1 MNNTPSAMFS
11 AFLTEQV
18 DACKAKEQNLLSK
31 SRKDEAN
38 FEKIRTNIFE
48 LFQSVWSA
56 ANKSSENPQ
65 RFFLKKLEKI
75 PVNWQNSLE
84 KAVQY
89 DDAGKAH
96 IETIKL
102 EAAKEIKGAFQRI
115 WGNQI

>member
-1 MNNTPSAMFS
+1 MNDTPSVLFS
-11 AFLTEQV
+11 TFLTEQA
-18 DACKAKEQNLLSK
+18 DACRAKERELLSE

-38 FEKIRTNIFE
+38 FEKIRANIFE

-65 RFFLKKLEKI
+65 RFFLEKLEEI
-75 PVNWQNSLE
+75 PANWRNSLE
-84 KAVQY
+84 KAVRY

-102 EAAKEIKGAFQRI
+102 EAAEEIKGAFRRT
-115 WGNQI
+115 WGDQV